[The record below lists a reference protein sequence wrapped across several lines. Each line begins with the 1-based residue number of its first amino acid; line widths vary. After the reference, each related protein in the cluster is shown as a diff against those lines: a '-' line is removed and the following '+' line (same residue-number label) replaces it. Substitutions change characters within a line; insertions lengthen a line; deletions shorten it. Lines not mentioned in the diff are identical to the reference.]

1 MAKAYGR
8 PQVGGPFSLLTHE
21 NTPFTEKDL
30 LGKWSLIYFGFTNCP
45 DICPEE
51 LDKMSGAVNTL
62 GELGLRVSSRNGSP
76 THTAEKQYGTSI
88 QPVFISVDPPRDT
101 PARIAAYLSE
111 FHPRLVGLTGS
122 YQDTKSVCKAYRVY
136 FSTPPTAKADDDYLV
151 DHSIFFYFMDPNG
164 QFVDAFG
171 KDTSMEDVIGRVQKE
186 IGEWEKDGRW
196 KV

>member
-1 MAKAYGR
+1 M
-8 PQVGGPFSLLTHE
+8 
-21 NTPFTEKDL
+21 
-30 LGKWSLIYFGFTNCP
+30 IYFGFTNCP

-62 GELGLRVSSRNGSP
+62 GEFGVVRLPRNSSP
-76 THTAEKQYGTSI
+76 THTTEKRYGTSI

-101 PARIAAYLSE
+101 PARITAYLSE

-171 KDTSMEDVIGRVQKE
+171 KDTSMENVISRVQKE